1 MVFTCSIV
9 ARELSQYEMELE
21 ESTYQAEAKEEYGEL
36 VSKPLNAA
44 SPGRAGARAHSP
56 GNNGSFNINAEE
68 EK

>member
-1 MVFTCSIV
+1 
-9 ARELSQYEMELE
+9 MELE
-21 ESTYQAEAKEEYGEL
+21 ESTDQAKEEYGEL

-56 GNNGSFNINAEE
+56 GNNGSFDAEE

>member
-1 MVFTCSIV
+1 
-9 ARELSQYEMELE
+9 MELE
-21 ESTYQAEAKEEYGEL
+21 ESTYQAEAKEEYGER